1 MDSKMFMAP
10 VAQQPVHEVVRER
23 SGSGRKATE
32 ASFSQYME
40 EKMRTERKEK
50 QNMVGVERAEKM
62 KKKPTPEK
70 MEPESAGETEAGFLK
85 NIIQKLK
92 EVAEGTGLEVGQW
105 VLTEADIGLLE
116 KIAAEA
122 GMDVSQLAFL
132 LQQMEENS
140 GELDLIDFF
149 AALTEHFEKMDNPA
163 PITVPDTDLP
173 FFETLLSQMGVPP
186 EAIRQ
191 LADMAVT
198 GEDQLDLT
206 LLFDGL
212 EEIEAEGF
220 AALSDW
226 DMEEFSNIL
235 SKAGVSREVI
245 QSLLGDKQDGQKLNL
260 AGLRDILA
268 KGITDVEVNRP
279 QVDISAFA
287 DDLDTLL
294 AQAGFKDASA
304 GFTPVVQESL
314 KAIYEELQKLV
325 DMSKVRVEKVNHAL
339 DEEMWLDEQ
348 ADMDFDLWT
357 QMRQEGK
364 AGSDPGSQGGQS
376 GGRHEFVPQLF
387 QFAETPP
394 AAYMNTPLEMPDESA
409 KAVDVP
415 RAAMPGFRM
424 AAALQQQA
432 ADQITMGVIRGLQNN
447 DHHLILRL
455 NPPELGKV
463 KVDMLI
469 RNDQISVTFAMEN
482 SKVKEA
488 LESHMQQ
495 FKESLEQRGFV
506 LDQCF
511 VSVDRDNDAEDAW
524 QRFEFERN
532 SLGIRRETLSEL
544 PEEALYH
551 RAAAEKYPESNVNIF
566 V

>member
-226 DMEEFSNIL
+226 DM
-235 SKAGVSREVI
+235 
-245 QSLLGDKQDGQKLNL
+245 
-260 AGLRDILA
+260 
-268 KGITDVEVNRP
+268 
-279 QVDISAFA
+279 
-287 DDLDTLL
+287 
-294 AQAGFKDASA
+294 
-304 GFTPVVQESL
+304 
-314 KAIYEELQKLV
+314 
-325 DMSKVRVEKVNHAL
+325 
-339 DEEMWLDEQ
+339 
-348 ADMDFDLWT
+348 
-357 QMRQEGK
+357 
-364 AGSDPGSQGGQS
+364 
-376 GGRHEFVPQLF
+376 
-387 QFAETPP
+387 
-394 AAYMNTPLEMPDESA
+394 
-409 KAVDVP
+409 
-415 RAAMPGFRM
+415 
-424 AAALQQQA
+424 
-432 ADQITMGVIRGLQNN
+432 
-447 DHHLILRL
+447 
-455 NPPELGKV
+455 
-463 KVDMLI
+463 
-469 RNDQISVTFAMEN
+469 
-482 SKVKEA
+482 
-488 LESHMQQ
+488 
-495 FKESLEQRGFV
+495 
-506 LDQCF
+506 
-511 VSVDRDNDAEDAW
+511 
-524 QRFEFERN
+524 
-532 SLGIRRETLSEL
+532 
-544 PEEALYH
+544 
-551 RAAAEKYPESNVNIF
+551 
-566 V
+566 